1 MQKYMF
7 LKSFFVNTRNQ
18 ITIRAYQSENYRS
31 RRRKRRGR
39 RNENKKI
46 EREEEEKEEKQL
58 L

>member
-1 MQKYMF
+1 MQKYVF
-7 LKSFFVNTRNQ
+7 LKSSFVNTRNQ

-39 RNENKKI
+39 RNENKRIK
-46 EREEEEKEEKQL
+46 REEEEEEKQL